1 MGSVEQLDNL
11 ESYNSATYH
20 HYCYVPV
27 RQAILDNERP
37 SEQVVHRFATIRAR
51 ELFLTTYYDP
61 FYPDLHLYTTKP
73 DTLRHS
79 VMSSMVRSPSWSV
92 FSLSHS
98 FQRYGWRAVA
108 EQIWDRFCLFICDC
122 QRQAWEAW
130 GAEDQLSG
138 TSWPPT

>member
-1 MGSVEQLDNL
+1 MNGL
-11 ESYNSATYH
+11 
-20 HYCYVPV
+20 
-27 RQAILDNERP
+27 P
-37 SEQVVHRFATIRAR
+37 SDEDMCRFATVRAR

-79 VMSSMVRSPSWSV
+79 VVSSMIRSPSWSV
-92 FSLSHS
+92 FSLPYT
-98 FQRYGWRAVA
+98 FRRYGWRAVA
-108 EQIWDRFCLFICDC
+108 EQIWDSFSLFVWDC

-130 GAEDQLSG
+130 GAEDQLRG